1 MIQRACKQLKSIKT
15 SIIPVQS
22 NYNNINK
29 NLTIKSSFQSNNTIL
44 FPQRFNN
51 TLKFSFAEDKRTDA
65 FKKKL
70 SK

>member
-15 SIIPVQS
+15 RIIPIYKV
-22 NYNNINK
+22 NN
-29 NLTIKSSFQSNNTIL
+29 NLTPNTLFQSKSIFQ
-44 FPQRFNN
+44 FPNSYVN
-51 TLKFSFAEDKRTDA
+51 TLKYSFSEDKRTDN

>member
-15 SIIPVQS
+15 QIIPV
-22 NYNNINK
+22 NKVNK
-29 NLTIKSSFQSNNTIL
+29 NLTQNTLFQSKSIFL
-44 FPQRFNN
+44 FQFPSSYVN
-51 TLKFSFAEDKRTDA
+51 TLKYSFSEDKRTDN

>member
-15 SIIPVQS
+15 QTIPI
-22 NYNNINK
+22 NKANK
-29 NLTIKSSFQSNNTIL
+29 NLIINSPFQSNNSLL
-44 FPQRFNN
+44 FTDKYVS
-51 TLKFSFAEDKRTDA
+51 TLKYSFAEDKRTDN

>member
-15 SIIPVQS
+15 QIISINKANKNLIINSPFQS
-22 NYNNINK
+22 NYSLLFTNK
-29 NLTIKSSFQSNNTIL
+29 YV
-44 FPQRFNN
+44 N
-51 TLKFSFAEDKRTDA
+51 TLKYSFAEDKRTDN

>member
-15 SIIPVQS
+15 QIIPI
-22 NYNNINK
+22 NKANK
-29 NLTIKSSFQSNNTIL
+29 NLIINPLFQSNNSLL
-44 FPQRFNN
+44 FTNKYVN
-51 TLKFSFAEDKRTDA
+51 TLKYSFAEDKRTDN

>member
-15 SIIPVQS
+15 QIIPV
-22 NYNNINK
+22 NKVNN
-29 NLTIKSSFQSNNTIL
+29 NLSLNSLFQSKSI
-44 FPQRFNN
+44 FQSPSSYVN
-51 TLKFSFAEDKRTDA
+51 TLKYSFAEDKRTDN

>member
-15 SIIPVQS
+15 QIIPV
-22 NYNNINK
+22 NKVNN
-29 NLTIKSSFQSNNTIL
+29 NLSLNSLFQSKSI
-44 FPQRFNN
+44 FQSPSIYVN
-51 TLKFSFAEDKRTDA
+51 TLKYSFAEDKRTDN